1 MFEKRKERLLQKCEE
16 VEALNGRST
25 KQILDKVKEIMGIKR
40 PYVGNTTRDT
50 TGNISMESEEE
61 GWEERAS

>member
-1 MFEKRKERLLQKCEE
+1 MFEKRKERLLHKCEE

-40 PYVGNTTRDT
+40 PYIGNTTRDRI
-50 TGNISMESEEE
+50 GNISMKSEEE
-61 GWEERAS
+61 GWEEPVS

>member
-1 MFEKRKERLLQKCEE
+1 MFEKRKERLLHTCEE

-25 KQILDKVKEIMGIKR
+25 KQILDKVKEIMGIKH
-40 PYVGNTTRDT
+40 PYVGNTTRGT

-61 GWEERAS
+61 GWEERVS